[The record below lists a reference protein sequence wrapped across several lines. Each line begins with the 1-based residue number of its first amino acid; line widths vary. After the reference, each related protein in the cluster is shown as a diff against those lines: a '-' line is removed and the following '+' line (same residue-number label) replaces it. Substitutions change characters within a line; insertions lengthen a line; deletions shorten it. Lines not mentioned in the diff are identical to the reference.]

1 MQVINGQEDQE
12 MTRGLGLLSHQEVK
26 MVISLWWTWWR
37 WSVHSPLAWK
47 ASLKGLKVLT
57 LVPNPIGISPQ
68 THVMCGWRG
77 VLIHKHY
84 NMSIYQFFLYFVT
97 MLDCV
102 LFASLSWKLF
112 LSVSIPNVFTLLFF
126 INLFLFLCQKSKNT

>member
-1 MQVINGQEDQE
+1 
-12 MTRGLGLLSHQEVK
+12 MTRGLGLLSNQEVE
-26 MVISLWWTWWR
+26 MVIPEWWMWLNWL
-37 WSVHSPLAWK
+37 VHSPFAWK
-47 ASLKGLKVLT
+47 ALPEGLKALT
-57 LVPNPIGISPQ
+57 LVLNPKRISPQ
-68 THVMCGWRG
+68 MHVTCGWRW
-77 VLIHKHY
+77 VLMHKHY